1 MAVVI
6 NGTTGI
12 DKVQDGSI
20 GTADIAAD
28 AITTP
33 KIANSVNLGRRNLII
48 NGAMQV
54 AQRGTSNTSVS
65 DGNLLADRF
74 VMRTSNNGW
83 YRADQ
88 DSSAPAGFPYS
99 LKITSLGANTPAS
112 GAYIFLSQKIEGFNS
127 FQLSYGT
134 SSAKT
139 ITVSFYVRSS
149 ITGTHGGS
157 LRNNAQNRSYPFSYT
172 ISSADTW
179 EYKTITISGDTTG
192 TWVGATNGI
201 GLEVIWNLGSGSA
214 NIGTTGS
221 WASAGNLG
229 ATGEVNIVETSGATL
244 YITGVQLEVGDT
256 ATPFEHRSYG
266 EELALCQ
273 RYYSTVRFPS
283 YSTFATGQFTYN
295 PSTSMGTTLLA
306 QTPGWQM
313 RATPTMT
320 TTESVG
326 SFYSKS
332 TGGTTKTLTGL
343 ILRAY
348 SGGGTVQLQAS
359 SASSFANDDQNLNV
373 SASGATFQFDA
384 EI

>member
-1 MAVVI
+1 MALS
-6 NGTTGI
+6 
-12 DKVQDGSI
+12 KVN
-20 GTADIAAD
+20 
-28 AITTP
+28 P
-33 KIANSVNLGRRNLII
+33 NFVNQLGRRNLII

-54 AQRGTSNTSVS
+54 AQRGTSFTGV
-65 DGNLLADRF
+65 DTPAYHLDRWRSHISG
-74 VMRTSNNGW
+74 VATKGICTIT
-83 YRADQ
+83 Q
-88 DSSAPAGFPYS
+88 DSDAPSGFAECI
-99 LKITSLGANTPAS
+99 KVAVTTADTSLDAWAEYG
-112 GAYIFLSQKIEGFNS
+112 IQQKFEG
-127 FQLSYGT
+127 QDLQRLCKGT
-134 SSAKT
+134 SSTKEVT
-139 ITVSFYVRSS
+139 ISFWVKSS
-149 ITGTHGGS
+149 LTGTYILEMMDDDNSSRHI
-157 LRNNAQNRSYPFSYT
+157 NASYT
-172 ISSADTW
+172 INTSNTW
-179 EYKTITISGDTTG
+179 EYKSITFAGDTAGVLDNDNAKSMTVSWFLAGGSNFQGGGLQTSWGGLVQTKRQVGQVNFFANTG
-192 TWVGATNGI
+192 NTF
-201 GLEVIWNLGSGSA
+201 
-214 NIGTTGS
+214 
-221 WASAGNLG
+221 
-229 ATGEVNIVETSGATL
+229 
-244 YITGVQLEVGDT
+244 QLTACQMEVGDT